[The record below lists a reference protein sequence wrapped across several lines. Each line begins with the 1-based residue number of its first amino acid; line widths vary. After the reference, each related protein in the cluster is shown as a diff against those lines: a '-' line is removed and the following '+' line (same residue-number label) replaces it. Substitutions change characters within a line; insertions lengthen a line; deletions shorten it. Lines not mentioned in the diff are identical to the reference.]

1 MKNSKPWPLTARFQE
16 AFKWADRWH
25 KGQRRKGTSIPYIA
39 HPMAVASLVLEHGGT
54 QAQAVAALLHDVM
67 EDCGVPEAEIAKR
80 FGREV
85 AGLVRECSDAVSK
98 PKPPWEARK
107 RAYIG
112 HLASAR
118 PKTLLI
124 SAADKL
130 HNATAINRD
139 LDTDGPMV
147 WKRFSAEPSRIV
159 WYYRELLKV
168 YKRRTREM
176 NDEFPTLLRDLEI
189 QVRGLARRAA
199 GKG

>member
-1 MKNSKPWPLTARFQE
+1 MTALFQE

-25 KGQRRKGTSIPYIA
+25 KGQRRKGTAIPYIA
-39 HPMAVASLVLEHGGT
+39 HPMAVSSLVLEHGGT

-67 EDCGVPEAEIAKR
+67 EDCGVSEVEIAKR

-85 AGLVRECSDAVSK
+85 AALVRECSDAVSK

-107 RAYIG
+107 LAYMR

-124 SAADKL
+124 SACDKL

-139 LDTDGPMV
+139 LDTDGPKV
-147 WKRFSAEPSRIV
+147 WRRFSAKPARIV

-168 YKRRTREM
+168 YKRRVREM
-176 NDEFPTLLRDLEI
+176 NHEFPTLLRDLEI
-189 QVRGLARRAA
+189 QVRGLAKRAV
-199 GKG
+199 GI